1 MPRIVSEEERQLTKQ
16 ALHQACIAL
25 IKSKGLWNV
34 TVADITKAAG
44 MAKGSFYFY
53 YQTKEELLYEVI
65 KISSHKMLDRMMS
78 LRFDAE
84 NFKEDVESILFDIYL
99 APDSLVLYIKPMD
112 MEYLLRKSPAEIR
125 EQESERSQNSL
136 AQVGE
141 FFGLQVE
148 DRGTVDYL
156 MDALW
161 MVASHEE
168 DYGKNSRQQSLEI
181 LVYAIADFINE
192 KSTKKKI

>member
-25 IKSKGLWNV
+25 IKSKGLRYV
-34 TVADITKAAG
+34 TVADITKAVG

-65 KISSHKMLDRMMS
+65 KTSSHKMLKIMLS
-78 LRFDAE
+78 LRFNSE
-84 NFKEDVESILFDIYL
+84 NFKKEVESILLDIYL
-99 APDSLVLYIKPMD
+99 APDSLVLYIKPTDMD
-112 MEYLLRKSPAEIR
+112 YLLRKSSADIR
-125 EQESERSQNSL
+125 EQESARSQNSL
-136 AQVGE
+136 VE
-141 FFGLQVE
+141 ISDFFGLQAE
-148 DRGTVDYL
+148 DSGTLDYL

-168 DYGKNSRQQSLEI
+168 DYGKSSRQQSLEI
-181 LVYAIADFINE
+181 LVCAIADFLNE